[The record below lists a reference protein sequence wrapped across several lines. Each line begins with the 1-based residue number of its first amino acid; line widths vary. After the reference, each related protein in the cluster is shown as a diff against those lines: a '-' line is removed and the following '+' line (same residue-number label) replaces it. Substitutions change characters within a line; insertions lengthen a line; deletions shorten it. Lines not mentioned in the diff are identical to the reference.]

1 MVYESGVRLAGRR
14 KSGGPSLGRNPDAQK
29 QRHPAKLKPNP
40 NSRENR
46 VDTIF
51 GAGLAALLFF
61 CGAIIA
67 ILDHVIGKSDRAQ
80 L

>member
-1 MVYESGVRLAGRR
+1 MVYEFGVRLAGRQE
-14 KSGGPSLGRNPDAQK
+14 SGGPSLGRNPGAQK
-29 QRHPAKLKPNP
+29 AASTRQSTPNP

-51 GAGLAALLFF
+51 GAGLTALLFF
-61 CGAIIA
+61 SQSIIMIA
-67 ILDHVIGKSDRAQ
+67 DHVIGKSDRRK